1 MQLTSMRQ
9 PGDPRPKH
17 QSLNERSR
25 AAALRLGFKF
35 GGTEETT
42 MSDLKQY
49 VEKRKARDPEFA
61 ENYET
66 GYLEFKIG
74 VLLRQAREEAGLTQE
89 EVAQKL
95 NTKKSAISRMENHAE
110 DVKLSTLGKYAKV
123 LGKKLHLSVR

>member
-1 MQLTSMRQ
+1 
-9 PGDPRPKH
+9 
-17 QSLNERSR
+17 
-25 AAALRLGFKF
+25 
-35 GGTEETT
+35 

-66 GYLEFKIG
+66 DYLEFKIG

-89 EVAQKL
+89 EVAEKL

-110 DVKLSTLGKYAKV
+110 DVRLSTLGKYAEV
-123 LGKKLHLSVR
+123 LGKKLYLSVG